1 MHKAQSIYTADPAV
15 LDISKLNRIYYMT
28 RNGVFNAKRD
38 SQMIRYIFHVIKVAV
53 HICKHASDHRLKRL
67 QKGLTGFVAGLFFSP
82 SICFPENVKEGIN
95 N

>member
-1 MHKAQSIYTADPAV
+1 
-15 LDISKLNRIYYMT
+15 
-28 RNGVFNAKRD
+28 
-38 SQMIRYIFHVIKVAV
+38 MIRYIFHVIKVAV